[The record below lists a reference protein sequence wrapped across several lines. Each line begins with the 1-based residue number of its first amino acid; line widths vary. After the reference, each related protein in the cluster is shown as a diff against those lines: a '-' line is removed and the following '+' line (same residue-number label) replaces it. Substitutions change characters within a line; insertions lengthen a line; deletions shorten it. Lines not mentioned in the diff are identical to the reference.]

1 MTQTGGKRLSTA
13 LSRLNLP
20 NKTSPADQAEG
31 DIAFVTTLAH
41 LLEQA
46 SVTEIEVERA
56 GLKVRVSRAAAVAA
70 PVVYAPPVATAPA
83 AAPPP
88 ASPLAPAAKS
98 AGPAEQDWS
107 KHPGAVTSPMVGTA
121 YLAPQPGAAP
131 FVQVGDTVKEDQTL
145 LIVEAMKTMN
155 PIPSPKAG
163 RIVQIFAGDARP
175 VEYGEVLMI
184 IE

>member
-1 MTQTGGKRLSTA
+1 LAT
-13 LSRLNLP
+13 
-20 NKTSPADQAEG
+20 KTSPADQAEG

-41 LLEQA
+41 LLEEA
-46 SVTEIEVERA
+46 GVTEIEVERA
-56 GLKVRVSRAAAVAA
+56 GLKVRVSRAAAAAA
-70 PVVYAPPVATAPA
+70 PVVYAPPAPA
-83 AAPPP
+83 AAAP
-88 ASPLAPAAKS
+88 APAA
-98 AGPAEQDWS
+98 AAAPAKPAPAAETDWS

-121 YLAPQPGAAP
+121 YLSPQPGAAA

-155 PIPSPKAG
+155 PIPAPKAG
-163 RIVQIFAGDARP
+163 RIVQIMVVDARP

>member
-1 MTQTGGKRLSTA
+1 MATKS
-13 LSRLNLP
+13 
-20 NKTSPADQAEG
+20 SPADQTEG

-41 LLEQA
+41 LLEKA
-46 SVTEIEVERA
+46 GVTEIEVERA
-56 GLKVRVSRAAAVAA
+56 GLKVRVSRAAAAAA
-70 PVVYAPPVATAPA
+70 PVVYAPPPPVAAPAPA
-83 AAPPP
+83 AA
-88 ASPLAPAAKS
+88 APAA
-98 AGPAEQDWS
+98 PAKPAAPVEQDWS

-163 RIVQIFAGDARP
+163 RVVQIMVVDARP

>member
-1 MTQTGGKRLSTA
+1 MTSKKTEIAFPPKIKLPEGPLARSTD
-13 LSRLNLP
+13 S
-20 NKTSPADQAEG
+20 

-41 LLEQA
+41 LLEKA
-46 SVTEIEVERA
+46 NITEIEVERT
-56 GLKVRVSRAAAVAA
+56 GLKVRVSRATAAA
-70 PVVYAPPVATAPA
+70 PAQMMYAAPPAAAAPTAPA
-83 AAPPP
+83 AP
-88 ASPLAPAAKS
+88 APAVKPA
-98 AGPAEQDWS
+98 APAETDWA
-107 KHPGAVTSPMVGTA
+107 KHPGAVLSPMVGTA
-121 YLAPQPGAAP
+121 YLSPKPGDPA

-163 RIVQIFAGDARP
+163 RIVQIFTVDARP

>member
-1 MTQTGGKRLSTA
+1 MAT
-13 LSRLNLP
+13 
-20 NKTSPADQAEG
+20 KTSPADQAEG

-41 LLEQA
+41 LLEEA
-46 SVTEIEVERA
+46 GVTEIEVERA
-56 GLKVRVSRAAAVAA
+56 GLKVRVSRAAAAAA
-70 PVVYAPPVATAPA
+70 PVVYAQPAPA
-83 AAPPP
+83 AAAP
-88 ASPLAPAAKS
+88 APAPAA
-98 AGPAEQDWS
+98 PAKPVPAAETDWS

-121 YLAPQPGAAP
+121 YLSPQPGAAV

-155 PIPSPKAG
+155 PIPAPKAG
-163 RIVQIFAGDARP
+163 RVVQIMVIDARP

>member
-1 MTQTGGKRLSTA
+1 MPSKPST
-13 LSRLNLP
+13 P
-20 NKTSPADQAEG
+20 DQPEN

-41 LLEQA
+41 LLEKA
-46 SVTEIEVERA
+46 GVTEIEVERA
-56 GLKVRVSRAAAVAA
+56 GLKVRVSRAASVAA
-70 PVVYAPPVATAPA
+70 PVVYAAPPVAA
-83 AAPPP
+83 AAPAPT
-88 ASPLAPAAKS
+88 AAAAPAAK
-98 AGPAEQDWS
+98 AAPAAEQDWS

-121 YLAPQPGAAP
+121 YLSPQPGAAP

-155 PIPSPKAG
+155 PIPAPKAG
-163 RIVQIFAGDARP
+163 KVVQIMVSDARP

>member
-1 MTQTGGKRLSTA
+1 MATKNAS
-13 LSRLNLP
+13 
-20 NKTSPADQAEG
+20 ADQSDG

-41 LLEQA
+41 LLEKA
-46 SVTEIEVERA
+46 GVTEIEVERA
-56 GLKVRVSRAAAVAA
+56 GLKVRVSRAAAAAA
-70 PVVYAPPVATAPA
+70 PVVYAPPPVAAPQPA
-83 AAPPP
+83 AAPVP
-88 ASPLAPAAKS
+88 AAPAK
-98 AGPAEQDWS
+98 PAAPVEQDWS

-121 YLAPQPGAAP
+121 YLSAQPGAAP

-163 RIVQIFAGDARP
+163 RIVQIFVGDARP

>member
-1 MTQTGGKRLSTA
+1 MATKS
-13 LSRLNLP
+13 S
-20 NKTSPADQAEG
+20 SADQTEG

-41 LLEQA
+41 LLEKA
-46 SVTEIEVERA
+46 GVTEIEVERA
-56 GLKVRVSRAAAVAA
+56 GLKVRVSRAAAAAA
-70 PVVYAPPVATAPA
+70 PVVYAAPPQAAAPAPAVQPA
-83 AAPPP
+83 AAPT
-88 ASPLAPAAKS
+88 AAAKPAA
-98 AGPAEQDWS
+98 PAEQDWS

-155 PIPSPKAG
+155 PIPAPKAG
-163 RIVQIFAGDARP
+163 KVVQIMVSDARP

>member
-1 MTQTGGKRLSTA
+1 MTTPK
-13 LSRLNLP
+13 
-20 NKTSPADQAEG
+20 KTSIALPPKVKMPEKTSIPASPEG

-46 SVTEIEVERA
+46 NVTEIEVERA
-56 GLKVRVSRAAAVAA
+56 GLKVRVSRASAAAS
-70 PVVYAPPVATAPA
+70 VVYAQAPA
-83 AAPPP
+83 AAPAP
-88 ASPLAPAAKS
+88 APAPAPAAKPSALAPAA
-98 AGPAEQDWS
+98 ETDWS
-107 KHPGAVTSPMVGTA
+107 KHPGAVLSPMVGTA
-121 YLAPQPGAAP
+121 YLSPQPGAPA

-155 PIPSPKAG
+155 PIPAPKAG
-163 RIVQIFAGDARP
+163 RIVQIFVVDARP